1 MENDI
6 TTLSEDEIEKF
17 NKKMKEMKNYLSKL
31 AKKSSYDYL
40 VMMMIQG
47 SLSDILED
55 YIPIG

>member
-1 MENDI
+1 MDNEI
-6 TTLSEDEIEKF
+6 KTLSNDEIEKF

-31 AKKSSYDYL
+31 AKKSNYDYH

-47 SLSDILED
+47 SLSDIMED

>member
-1 MENDI
+1 MDSEI
-6 TTLSEDEIEKF
+6 ITLSNNEIEKF
-17 NKKMKEMKNYLSKL
+17 NKKMKEMKNYLSTL
-31 AKKSSYDYL
+31 AKKSNYDYQ

>member
-1 MENDI
+1 MDSEI
-6 TTLSEDEIEKF
+6 ITLSEDEIEKF

-31 AKKSSYDYL
+31 AKKSNYDYP

-47 SLSDILED
+47 SLSDILDD

>member
-1 MENDI
+1 MDSEI
-6 TTLSEDEIEKF
+6 MTLSEDEIEKF

-31 AKKSSYDYL
+31 AKKSNYDYT

-47 SLSDILED
+47 SLSDILDD

>member
-1 MENDI
+1 MDSEI
-6 TTLSEDEIEKF
+6 ITLSNNEIEKF
-17 NKKMKEMKNYLSKL
+17 NKKMKEMRNYLSKL
-31 AKKSSYDYL
+31 AKKSNYDYQ